1 MVIGP
6 SWMLIARGQI
16 GEREIE
22 GLKNNQR
29 IIKYLATCKIYDV
42 KGKKVP
48 FAKLTDETPWCSAF
62 VKWIMKSAGY
72 EVRIITA
79 SSQSWKHWGTKL
91 AFPKYGAITVFP
103 SHVAFFV
110 RRVGSNKICVL
121 GGNQKD
127 QVKES
132 TYKASDAEYRWPRR
146 LNWLDVALTLF
157 STLNELLISAR
168 ESK

>member
-1 MVIGP
+1 MAIGP
-6 SWMLIARGQI
+6 SWMLIARGEI
-16 GEREIE
+16 GEKEIE
-22 GLKNNQR
+22 GLKHNQR

-42 KGKKVP
+42 KGKKVL

-62 VKWIMKSAGY
+62 VKWIMKNAGY
-72 EVRIITA
+72 EVPIITA

-91 AFPKYGAITVFP
+91 AFPKYGAITVLP

-132 TYKASDAEYRWPRR
+132 TYEANDVEYRWPRR
-146 LNWLDVALTLF
+146 LNWLDVVLASF
-157 STLNELLISAR
+157 STLSGLLKSVS